1 MNSIFLQEF
10 RALGTEIKIFL
21 VLDKKKNVEDAKD
34 ISQEIKKI
42 YQEKERIL
50 SRFSEKSE
58 LSKLNENLDIFEN
71 VSEDILHLAQKSLE
85 YYKESERYFDPRI
98 LEILENVGYKKDFK
112 TNVFSQKENEKD
124 NIFPKNKLM
133 EDLKIEGKQVCFKR
147 RMDFSG
153 IAKGYITD
161 LISQYLENSGWQNF
175 LVDSGGDIF
184 AKGKDEQK
192 ERWGIEVEG
201 IAKEKIILNLENLA
215 VATSGITRKKWEV
228 GGEKYHHLINPL
240 HPYNFSFNLKSVTVM
255 AEICE
260 RADVFAKVLYLMGQ
274 KQGMEYANQ
283 KKIPAIFLDY
293 RGNIYVSEKMKS
305 IIYELRN

>member
-1 MNSIFLQEF
+1 MNAIFSQEF

-21 VLDKKKNVEDAKD
+21 VIDKERNIETAKNILE
-34 ISQEIKKI
+34 EIKKI
-42 YQEKERIL
+42 YQDKEKIL
-50 SRFSEKSE
+50 SRFSKESE
-58 LSKLNENLDIFEN
+58 LSKLNSSLGIFKD
-71 VSEDILHLAQKSLE
+71 SSQDILHLAQKSFE
-85 YYKESERYFDPRI
+85 YYKESEGYFDPRI
-98 LEILENVGYKKDFK
+98 LEVLENIGYEKDFK
-112 TNVFSQKENEKD
+112 TNVFFQKEIEKD
-124 NIFPKNKLM
+124 KIFLKNKLT
-133 EDLKIEGKQVCFKR
+133 EDLKIKDEKVFFGR

-192 ERWGIEVEG
+192 EKWGIEVEG
-201 IAKEKIILNLENLA
+201 IAKEKIILSLENSA

-228 GGEKYHHLINPL
+228 SNEKYHHLINPR
-240 HPYNFSFNLKSVTVM
+240 HPYDFSFDLKSVTVM

-274 KQGMEYANQ
+274 KRGMEYANQ
-283 KKIPAIFLDY
+283 KKISAIFLDY
-293 RGNIYVSEKMKS
+293 RGSIYVSEKMKE
-305 IIYELRN
+305 II